1 MITKEKFAAMQDHSI
16 LEADATLEDTKR
28 RCDETLK
35 YGFFAT
41 YVHPCHVKWARE
53 YCGNKGKI
61 GTVIGFPLGANKTKV
76 KIFEAMEAIED
87 GADKLD
93 FVANIS
99 MIKSGNIAYVENEL
113 KEIVQAVKDKTPKAV
128 VKVIIECAYL
138 TNDEKAAA
146 IKAVLASGADYI
158 KTSTGYGPW
167 GCRIGD
173 VRMMKQIVGDKMKIK
188 AAADL
193 KDINQ
198 AMAAI
203 EEGADAIGENSA
215 VRYMEEFDKQIWF
228 KS

>member
-1 MITKEKFAAMQDHSI
+1 MISKEKFAAMQDHSI
-16 LEADATLEDTKR
+16 LEANASLDDTKQ

-53 YCGNKGKI
+53 YCGNRGKVS
-61 GTVIGFPLGANKTKV
+61 TVIGFPLGANKTNV

-99 MIKSGNIAYVENEL
+99 RIKSGDFAYVENEL
-113 KEIVQAVKDKTPKAV
+113 KEIVAAVKAKAPKVV

-138 TNDEKAAA
+138 TNDEKVAAT
-146 IKAVLASGADYI
+146 KAVLASRADYI

-173 VRMMKQIVGDKMKIK
+173 VRLIKRIVGDKMKIK

-198 AMAAI
+198 AMAVI

-228 KS
+228 KD